1 MSKLKVILKLAM
13 PIVVNLLLLTT
24 IQFTDLY
31 VVSKFGVDA
40 VTGVG
45 IVQSVWGI
53 LFSLTI
59 IFSSGGQVLLTRYV
73 GQKSY
78 KKASLVISSLL
89 IVALATSLLFI
100 AIFAVMPKMIL
111 WFMGVD
117 GKVMEYTLEF
127 GYILLLDIPFIL
139 INVVIDTALHSY
151 GNSKTPMYL
160 AMVAAVLNVILDFGL
175 GLGYFGMP
183 NMGVFG
189 VALSTVISYGVISA
203 LHLYIY
209 FAKKM
214 PYIPTLR
221 FRKNIFKRAFKVA
234 LPEVASRGINTISN
248 LIFTTAVISLGSS
261 YYAGFNI
268 TMKIM
273 AIGYMPII
281 AFAVAGGILIGQKI
295 GEKNYEDAK
304 GFIKII
310 AGINLSIMLIT
321 AIFFIIYADNL
332 ATIFSADKD
341 VIKII
346 VESIIFFA
354 ISDIPFA
361 IDATYTFALNGAGLT
376 KKTFKINMITLWI
389 FRIAPALYGIYVLG
403 SYEWVLGVFL
413 IQFSVTAYLM
423 YREFQKDEWMKV
435 KV

>member
-59 IFSSGGQVLLTRYV
+59 VFSSGGKVLLTRYV

-89 IVALATSLLFI
+89 IVALGTSVLFI
-100 AIFAVMPKMIL
+100 ALFAVMPKMIL
-111 WFMGVD
+111 WYMGVD

-139 INVVIDTALHSY
+139 INTVIDTALHSY
-151 GNSKTPMYL
+151 SNSKTPMYL

-189 VALSTVISYGVISA
+189 VALSTVISYGVIAA

-214 PYIPTLR
+214 PFIPTLR
-221 FRKNIFKRAFKVA
+221 FRKNIFMRAFKVA
-234 LPEVASRGINTISN
+234 LPEVASRGINTISY

-273 AIGYMPII
+273 ALGYMPII
-281 AFAVAGGILIGQKI
+281 AFAAADSILIGQKI

-304 GFIKII
+304 EFIKII
-310 AGINLSIMLIT
+310 AVINLAIMVTT
-321 AIFFIIYADNL
+321 AICFIVYADSL
-332 ATIFSADKD
+332 ATVFSRDKE
-341 VIKII
+341 VIQII
-346 VESIIFFA
+346 VETIICFA
-354 ISDIPFA
+354 IANIPFA

-403 SYEWVLGVFL
+403 SYDWVLGTFL
-413 IQFSVTAYLM
+413 VQFIITAYLM
-423 YREFQKDEWMKV
+423 YKEFQKDEWMSIKV
-435 KV
+435 

>member
-40 VTGVG
+40 VSGVG
-45 IVQSVWGI
+45 IVQGVWGI

-59 IFSSGGQVLLTRYV
+59 VFSSGGKVLLTRYV

-89 IVALATSLLFI
+89 VVALSSSLLFI
-100 AIFAVMPKMIL
+100 AMFAVMPKMIL

-139 INVVIDTALHSY
+139 INTVVDTALHSY
-151 GNSKTPMYL
+151 SNSKTPMYL
-160 AMVAAVLNVILDFGL
+160 AMVAVVLNVILDFGL

-189 VALSTVISYGVISA
+189 VALSTVISYGVIA
-203 LHLYIY
+203 IIHLYIY

-214 PYIPTLR
+214 PFIPTLR
-221 FRKNIFKRAFKVA
+221 FRKDIFMRTFKVA
-234 LPEVASRGINTISN
+234 LPEVASRGFNTISY

-268 TMKIM
+268 TMRIM
-273 AIGYMPII
+273 AIAYMPVI
-281 AFAVAGGILIGQKI
+281 AFAVAGSILIGQKI
-295 GEKNYEDAK
+295 GEKKYEDAK

-310 AGINLSIMLIT
+310 ASINVAIMVIL
-321 AIFFIIYADNL
+321 AIFFIIYANNL
-332 ATIFSADKD
+332 ASIFSADKE

-346 VESIIFFA
+346 VETIIYFA
-354 ISDIPFA
+354 IADIPFA

-389 FRIAPALYGIYVLG
+389 FRIVPALYGIYILG

-413 IQFSVTAYLM
+413 IQFAVTAYLM
-423 YREFQKDEWMKV
+423 YREFKKDSWMSV